1 MLTRDGWAG
10 RLEEGFTNIRMSSIA
25 HYCQRCLAANPLGT
39 DFCGRCGTRLMLV
52 VEPNSSRFEAAEAGV
67 STTEHLLERISA
79 TENRIT
85 RLAERLERSLEL
97 VLRQAENSSI
107 DRSLLQA
114 LVEVLV
120 ADGLIDKG
128 RLEQIW
134 NEDRRQKR
142 LVESR
147 SPGNK
152 RKARREAKARSSKK
166 GSGKSTRS

>member
-1 MLTRDGWAG
+1 MS
-10 RLEEGFTNIRMSSIA
+10 SSIA

-52 VEPNSSRFEAAEAGV
+52 VEPNSLRFEAAESGV
-67 STTEHLLERISA
+67 STNEHLLERISA

-97 VLRQAENSSI
+97 VLRQAENASI

-128 RLEQIW
+128 RLEEIW
-134 NEDRRQKR
+134 N
-142 LVESR
+142 
-147 SPGNK
+147 
-152 RKARREAKARSSKK
+152 
-166 GSGKSTRS
+166 

>member
-1 MLTRDGWAG
+1 
-10 RLEEGFTNIRMSSIA
+10 MSSIA

-52 VEPNSSRFEAAEAGV
+52 VEPNSSRFEAAEVGV
-67 STTEHLLERISA
+67 STNEHLLERISA

-97 VLRQAENSSI
+97 VLRQAENASI

-114 LVEVLV
+114 LVEVLTV
-120 ADGLIDKG
+120 DGLINKD

-134 NEDRRQKR
+134 NEQRQRKQLIENRSTAKRQKA
-142 LVESR
+142 S
-147 SPGNK
+147 K
-152 RKARREAKARSSKK
+152 RQSKSRSSKK
-166 GSGKSTRS
+166 GSRKITGG

>member
-1 MLTRDGWAG
+1 
-10 RLEEGFTNIRMSSIA
+10 MSSIA

-52 VEPNSSRFEAAEAGV
+52 VEPNSLRFEAAESGV
-67 STTEHLLERISA
+67 STNEHLLERISA

-97 VLRQAENSSI
+97 VLRQAENASI

-128 RLEQIW
+128 RLEEIW

-142 LVESR
+142 LIESR
-147 SPGNK
+147 SPGTK
-152 RKARREAKARSSKK
+152 RKARREVKGRSSKK

>member
-1 MLTRDGWAG
+1 
-10 RLEEGFTNIRMSSIA
+10 MSSIS

-52 VEPNSSRFEAAEAGV
+52 VEPNSSRFEAAEVGV
-67 STTEHLLERISA
+67 STNEHLLERISA

-97 VLRQAENSSI
+97 VLRQAENASI

-114 LVEVLV
+114 LVEVLA
-120 ADGLIDKG
+120 ADGLINKD

-134 NEDRRQKR
+134 NEQRRQKP
-142 LVESR
+142 LIENR
-147 SPGNK
+147 STGNR
-152 RKARREAKARSSKK
+152 RKPARREAKSRSSKK
-166 GSGKSTRS
+166 GSGRSTRS